1 MAYNILKGNVEF
13 TGDNGSLE
21 NTVDQTTAQSIGGVK
36 TFTSA
41 ITSSVALY
49 DGAGNQITAPVVNS
63 VTNASATRVSFF
75 NGASGLEGSANLTFN
90 GTTLTG
96 AFTGS
101 GAGLTALRGDRFTT
115 TISASSIKFG
125 DGLRSDSGVL
135 AVSGG
140 AGIVVNAGGIKP
152 SLDTY
157 GGLNFNATTLMLDA
171 TTTYDISNNG
181 QSLATGDKLFV
192 QDVAGANPSAPA
204 LRSMTVGTLATYLQS
219 NLTFSPITTYSSA
232 GQYKIVV
239 GAATSNTVNGSALT
253 FDGSDLSGSGYR
265 IIAMDYTGSGEIKTN
280 KLTASAGAYITGNV
294 GINTNDPS
302 YDLHVNGAGGTT
314 VFVDG
319 GGSSDAFVR
328 FGTAGVAKSYVKL
341 GSGGNFIMAQ
351 DATGGDLELKAKP
364 GGVSTTYFAL
374 DGGRTALTASVPL
387 SCSLSVSASYFYG
400 DGRHLTNVAG
410 GGGLISTYTN
420 ATDNYVLTSAGSGSI
435 NGESNLTF
443 DGTTLVAPE
452 VSSSLSVS
460 ASYFYGDGRHLTN
473 VAGGGGLISTYTN
486 ATDNYVLTS
495 AGSGSINGE
504 SGLTF
509 DGAGL
514 TIRHN
519 PTSLA
524 NDAGTGEIV
533 LFGGGTTV
541 KGKTYY
547 LHSSGDWEE
556 TSIMIAASGG
566 LGMIGVALG
575 TSPAS
580 DGMLIRGFFDA
591 HTYLS
596 GGFAI
601 GTTLYLTASGG
612 ITTDRPSGSGE
623 SLRVIGTCT
632 TTANVIYF
640 NPSPDYLVIV

>member
-435 NGESNLTF
+435 NGES
-443 DGTTLVAPE
+443 
-452 VSSSLSVS
+452 
-460 ASYFYGDGRHLTN
+460 
-473 VAGGGGLISTYTN
+473 
-486 ATDNYVLTS
+486 
-495 AGSGSINGE
+495 
-504 SGLTF
+504 GLTF